1 MMLPFESLC
10 GMDMQDFCLWF
21 SFDKVMH
28 LLHEITLV
36 EKDTTVMVLAD
47 TVDKDSV
54 PSFFPFIYLL
64 I

>member
-1 MMLPFESLC
+1 MMLPLESLC
-10 GMDMQDFCLWF
+10 EMDMQDFFLWF
-21 SFDKVMH
+21 SFDKFMH
-28 LLHEITLV
+28 FLHEITLL

-54 PSFFPFIYLL
+54 PSFFPFIYLF